1 LKKDLLG
8 VQLLELGFF
17 EPETRNPKLETRN
30 PKLETS
36 NNRALTVF
44 LMSESILIVDDER
57 GIRETL
63 SAVLRDE
70 GFHADAVES
79 GEECLKAIARRA
91 YGCVLL
97 DVWLPGISGLETL
110 QQMRDANSDV
120 AVVIISGHGNIET
133 AVRATKL
140 GAFDFIEKPLSIEKT
155 VLTIRNALRQ
165 RQLERAN
172 AEMSAELKEEY
183 EMVGESVAMRALRKQ
198 IAVVAPTDGRVL
210 ISGESGAGKE
220 LVARAIHAQSRRA
233 AAPFIEVNSAA
244 IPEELIE
251 SELFG
256 HVKGSF
262 TGATAAKKGKFELA
276 DGATLFLDEVSDMSA
291 NVQAKVLR
299 VLEEQRFE
307 PVGSNTPINVD
318 VRVVAAT
325 NKRLDEE
332 IEKGTFRSDLFFRL
346 NVIPFEVPPLRE
358 RVEDV
363 PLLIDHFNRRFA
375 KAYGKKPKVF
385 DAEAIELMQRYSWP
399 GNVRELRNTIERVVI
414 LHQNHRVAVT
424 NLPAFGDSEPPAS
437 SYRFPSFKEASDAYH
452 REFIQR
458 KLDEAEGNVSRAAE
472 LMGIDRSHL
481 YRRMRALGISV
492 RGERA

>member
-1 LKKDLLG
+1 
-8 VQLLELGFF
+8 
-17 EPETRNPKLETRN
+17 
-30 PKLETS
+30 
-36 NNRALTVF
+36 
-44 LMSESILIVDDER
+44 MSDSILIVDDER
-57 GIRETL
+57 GIRESL

-70 GFHADAVES
+70 GFTAEAVAS
-79 GEECLKAIARRA
+79 GEECLQALAKRGYA
-91 YGCVLL
+91 CVLL

-110 QQMRDANSDV
+110 KQMRESDFDA
-120 AVVIISGHGNIET
+120 AVVIISGHGNVET

-155 VLTIRNALRQ
+155 VLTVRNALRQ

-172 AEMSAELKEEY
+172 AEMSAELSAEY
-183 EMVGESVAMRALRKQ
+183 AMVGQSVAMRALRKQ

-318 VRVVAAT
+318 VRVIAAT

-332 IEKGTFRSDLFFRL
+332 IEKGTFRADLFFRL

-358 RVEDV
+358 RMEDL
-363 PLLIDHFNRRFA
+363 PLLIEHFNQRFA
-375 KAYGKKPKVF
+375 NAYGRKPKKF
-385 DAEAIELMQRYSWP
+385 DPEAIELMQRYSWP
-399 GNVRELRNTIERVVI
+399 GNVRELRNTIERVAI
-414 LHQNHRVAVT
+414 LHQDHRVSVRD
-424 NLPAFGDSEPPAS
+424 LPAFGDAEPPAS

-458 KLDEAEGNVSRAAE
+458 KLDEADGNISRAAE

-481 YRRMRALGISV
+481 YRRMKALGIAA
-492 RGERA
+492 RGVDR

>member
-1 LKKDLLG
+1 
-8 VQLLELGFF
+8 
-17 EPETRNPKLETRN
+17 
-30 PKLETS
+30 
-36 NNRALTVF
+36 
-44 LMSESILIVDDER
+44 MSESILIVDDER

-70 GFHADAVES
+70 GFVAESVES
-79 GEECLKAIARRA
+79 GEECLRGLARGA
-91 YGCVLL
+91 VGCVLL
-97 DVWLPGISGLETL
+97 DLWLPGINGLETL
-110 QQMRDANSDV
+110 KQMRESNFDA
-120 AVVIISGHGNIET
+120 AVVIISGHGNVET

-155 VLTIRNALRQ
+155 LLTVRNALRQ
-165 RQLERAN
+165 QQLELIN
-172 AEMSAELKEEY
+172 AEMSAELAKEY
-183 EMVGESVAMRALRKQ
+183 TMVGESVVMRALRKQ
-198 IAVVAPTDGRVL
+198 ISVVAPTDGRVL
-210 ISGESGAGKE
+210 IYGESGTGKE
-220 LVARAIHAQSRRA
+220 LVAHAIHAKSRRA
-233 AAPFIEVNSAA
+233 AAPFVEVNSAA

-318 VRVVAAT
+318 VRVIAAT

-358 RVEDV
+358 WVEDIPRLV
-363 PLLIDHFNRRFA
+363 EHFN
-375 KAYGKKPKVF
+375 
-385 DAEAIELMQRYSWP
+385 Q
-399 GNVRELRNTIERVVI
+399 
-414 LHQNHRVAVT
+414 H
-424 NLPAFGDSEPPAS
+424 
-437 SYRFPSFKEASDAYH
+437 
-452 REFIQR
+452 
-458 KLDEAEGNVSRAAE
+458 
-472 LMGIDRSHL
+472 
-481 YRRMRALGISV
+481 
-492 RGERA
+492 

>member
-1 LKKDLLG
+1 
-8 VQLLELGFF
+8 
-17 EPETRNPKLETRN
+17 
-30 PKLETS
+30 
-36 NNRALTVF
+36 
-44 LMSESILIVDDER
+44 MSDSILIVDDER
-57 GIRETL
+57 GIRESL
-63 SAVLRDE
+63 GAVLRDE
-70 GFHADAVES
+70 GFTAEAVAS
-79 GEECLKAIARRA
+79 GEECLQALARRGYA
-91 YGCVLL
+91 CVLL

-110 QQMRDANSDV
+110 KQMRESNSDA
-120 AVVIISGHGNIET
+120 AVVIISGHGNVET

-155 VLTIRNALRQ
+155 VLTVRNALRQ

-172 AEMSAELKEEY
+172 AEMSAELSVEY
-183 EMVGESVAMRALRKQ
+183 AMVGASVAMRALRKQ

-233 AAPFIEVNSAA
+233 AAPFIEINSAA

-318 VRVVAAT
+318 VRIIAAT

-332 IEKGTFRSDLFFRL
+332 IEKGSFRADLFFRL

-358 RVEDV
+358 RMEDV
-363 PLLIDHFNRRFA
+363 PLLIEHFNERFA
-375 KAYGKKPKVF
+375 KAYGRKPKQF
-385 DAEAIELMQRYSWP
+385 DPEAIELMQRYSWP

-414 LHQNHRVAVT
+414 MHEDSRVSVRD
-424 NLPAFGDSEPPAS
+424 LPAFGDAEPPAS

-458 KLDEAEGNVSRAAE
+458 KLNEAEGNISRAAE

-481 YRRMRALGISV
+481 YRRMKALGIAA
-492 RGERA
+492 RGADR